1 MNSRTRYRA
10 EPIGEPRVV
19 PDFLPSPDQLAFKDD
34 EVKVTL
40 TLSRRSV
47 EFFKDEA
54 SRSNAPYQRMIRR
67 LLDAY
72 VEAWAS
78 TQGGAVPRRRVK
90 AATR

>member
-1 MNSRTRYRA
+1 MNSRTRYRD
-10 EPIGEPRVV
+10 EPINEPRVV
-19 PDFLPSPDQLAFKDD
+19 ADFLPSPDQLAFKDD

-72 VEAWAS
+72 VEAWATAHS
-78 TQGGAVPRRRVK
+78 GAVSRRRVK